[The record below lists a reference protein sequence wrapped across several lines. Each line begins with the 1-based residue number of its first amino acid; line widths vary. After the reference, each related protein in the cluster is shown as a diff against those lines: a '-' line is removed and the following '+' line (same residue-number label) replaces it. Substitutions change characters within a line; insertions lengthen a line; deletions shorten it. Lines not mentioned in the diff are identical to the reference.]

1 MMKKLSLRMRLTLL
15 SALVM
20 ASVAVILTSMF
31 LFGADRIFV
40 RDLEQKMTFQPQ
52 DIIITSVKKEGVPNE
67 NMDLQE
73 VTVSLKKAGTQ
84 FNLWGMAALFL
95 VLILGTGAT
104 WLMAGHVLKPLKEL
118 SSAIEE
124 IGGNDLSNRVEIQGR
139 QDEIGRLARSFN
151 HMMDKVS
158 ASFERQKRFSAS
170 AAHELKTPLATILV
184 NLEVL
189 ELDGKTSPDR
199 MEKVLTIV
207 KANTERMIRLVEDL
221 MRLTSDKDHEMEE
234 EVELSEVFAIT
245 LDELSPLIRKKDLTV
260 SIENTP
266 DISLTGSRVMLYRVM
281 SNLLENAAKYNREHG
296 SISIVTGRDD
306 NGVTVKIEDTGIG
319 IPEEALPH
327 IFEPFYRVDQSRSRA
342 VGGAGLGLPLVKDI
356 VEKHG
361 GEVTVK
367 SAAGEGTTFILRFPA
382 SYRGVE
388 RRGRVSPRH
397 GKIVCGND

>member
-124 IGGNDLSNRVEIQGR
+124 ISGNDLSNRVEIQGR

-245 LDELSPLIRKKDLTV
+245 LYELSPLIRKKDLTV

>member
-95 VLILGTGAT
+95 VLILGAGAT

-118 SSAIEE
+118 SYAIEE

-319 IPEEALPH
+319 IPEEALSH

-382 SYRGVE
+382 SYHGVE

>member
-1 MMKKLSLRMRLTLL
+1 MKKLSLRMRLTLL

-52 DIIITSVKKEGVPNE
+52 DIIITSVKKEGVSNE

-245 LDELSPLIRKKDLTV
+245 LYELSPLIRKKDLTV

-388 RRGRVSPRH
+388 RRGVYLLDME
-397 GKIVCGND
+397 K